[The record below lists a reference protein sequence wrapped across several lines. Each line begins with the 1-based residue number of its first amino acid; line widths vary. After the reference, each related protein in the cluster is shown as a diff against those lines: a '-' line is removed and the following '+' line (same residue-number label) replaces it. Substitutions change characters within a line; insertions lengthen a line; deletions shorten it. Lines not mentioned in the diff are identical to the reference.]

1 MDRRLLFVMRRAP
14 YRGILAQEALDAL
27 LAAAAFG
34 LDPGALFMDEGVMQL
49 VDSQSPGTLSRKNL
63 AANLKALP
71 LYEVERLYVHR
82 PSLERRGLT
91 QADLILPGL
100 RPVDDPEVGELFA
113 QHDQLLSF

>member
-1 MDRRLLFVMRRAP
+1 MDRRLLFVMRRTP
-14 YRGILAQEALDAL
+14 YRGILAHEALDAL
-27 LAAAAFG
+27 LATAAFG
-34 LDPGALFMDEGVMQL
+34 LDPGVLFMDEGVMQL
-49 VDSQSPGTLSRKNL
+49 LDAQSPGALPRTNLS
-63 AANLKALP
+63 ANLRALP

-100 RPVDDPEVGELFA
+100 REVDDPAVGELFA